1 MAADA
6 GRGRL
11 SRAWGP
17 SIKGQWS
24 LEAGLRR
31 HLYWEALEVSFFFF
45 FFSDSTWVM
54 RNSSC

>member
-1 MAADA
+1 MAADE

-24 LEAGLRR
+24 LEDGLRR
-31 HLYWEALEVSFFFF
+31 HLYWEVLEVSFFFF
-45 FFSDSTWVM
+45 PDSTWVM